1 VSNGSCFGNNRCL
14 TSSIKRMAYVVLDSG
29 RQPALSSV
37 VGELYAG
44 AK

>member
-1 VSNGSCFGNNRCL
+1 
-14 TSSIKRMAYVVLDSG
+14 MAYVVLDSG
-29 RQPALSSV
+29 RQPALSSL